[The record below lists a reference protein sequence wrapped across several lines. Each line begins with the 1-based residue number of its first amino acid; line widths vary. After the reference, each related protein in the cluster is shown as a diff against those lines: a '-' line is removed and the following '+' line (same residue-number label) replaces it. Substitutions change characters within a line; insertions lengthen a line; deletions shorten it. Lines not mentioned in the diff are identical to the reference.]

1 MPDPDGMTMVST
13 LLAGPIVW
21 GLIGLG
27 VDAMLGTT
35 RVFLPIGIVVGF
47 LTSFYIM
54 FVRFGRSEA
63 A

>member
-27 VDAMLGTT
+27 IDAMVGTT
-35 RVFLPIGIVVGF
+35 RVFLAIGIVVGF

>member
-27 VDAMLGTT
+27 IDSMVGTT
-35 RVFLPIGIVVGF
+35 RVFLAIGIVVGF